1 MLSTDLGQLSNP
13 AVASS
18 FKAVVLQHYIDQVI
32 AKNEHDQVLTD
43 VSITDLQSG
52 KMLVSHN
59 LDSEQFAAS
68 VNKLPVAALV
78 LSDLRAG
85 KISMDTQL
93 TWQESDVRAGAGVYD
108 QPGAPT
114 TGTVQDVMFDM
125 LNPSGNTAVRILV
138 NYVLGGAA
146 QVNTRIVN
154 ELGLQHTYLQPVDS
168 NRFYLGNTTA
178 RDASTMI
185 QKVLATQDTYGK
197 FVKNALVTNIY
208 TDYGVRSQLVTN
220 NYITLANKIGLL
232 DDPSGNNRHDVGVIY
247 NSRTHK
253 SYAYAF
259 LNTAPGE
266 NYETPTAQAGASLAD
281 MGAALLRYAGDKPAH
296 NATAL
301 QPFATKSQ
309 HAVTAKIEY

>member
-1 MLSTDLGQLSNP
+1 MLPNGLQELSNP
-13 AVASS
+13 ATADS
-18 FKAVVLQHYIDQVI
+18 FKAVVLEHYINQVI
-32 AKNEHDQVLTD
+32 AKNEHDQIVTD

-52 KMLVSHN
+52 KLLVGHD
-59 LDSEQFAAS
+59 LDTEQFAAS

-168 NRFYLGNTTA
+168 
-178 RDASTMI
+178 
-185 QKVLATQDTYGK
+185 
-197 FVKNALVTNIY
+197 ALT
-208 TDYGVRSQLVTN
+208 LV
-220 NYITLANKIGLL
+220 
-232 DDPSGNNRHDVGVIY
+232 
-247 NSRTHK
+247 
-253 SYAYAF
+253 
-259 LNTAPGE
+259 
-266 NYETPTAQAGASLAD
+266 D
-281 MGAALLRYAGDKPAH
+281 MALLTLSVRVLISGLSKCRSVIPSREAC
-296 NATAL
+296 
-301 QPFATKSQ
+301 
-309 HAVTAKIEY
+309 